1 MVKLFRMKK
10 ILSPISLGLVVLSLF
25 SCESSGLSLLEDET
39 ITIAVSGKN
48 KYKRERLAN
57 KFKETHPNYKFN
69 FIQKTENQ
77 LNYYVRHNQ
86 LEYDILCI
94 EERNEIR
101 RASDRFV
108 NLATT
113 EYLSRFSK
121 AIQYYITFDNDAIN
135 CLPSP
140 GGFYCYVFNRDLR
153 NRYNLSIP
161 TSLPTLMDYATYI
174 NNFAIPFVSSFSG
187 NESYLDT
194 FRQSTIPSYFAT
206 PKGNNAFHQFFLGT
220 ESFSSSNEY
229 ESIQNIRNYCYR
241 YRYLSGFADANKPKQ
256 GSVED
261 FLNGKAMCRSIT
273 PSFSLK
279 EQRAMSSSEEN
290 FDYVFLP
297 YFGTSSDE
305 SWIPSTTD
313 FFYAIDKHSYQTKK
327 RALDAFSNYFSSDEG
342 QQILRQDEEGNRIP
356 NRINYL
362 KDSSF
367 HLTGNYQQLNPLI
380 EQGRIYFV
388 DDFLTAFRPSIS
400 CMCDYIEDNIDAKG
414 RIEARDVNRSKHNNY
429 SQNSIYIN
437 ELDGYGNVTTNK
449 SHRMDYF
456 LKTMRNKD
464 NYDGIFMED
473 SFVKDNVF
481 DGTIYEDE
489 LNTIF
494 DSSIYLK
501 QCQRTGE
508 ELLAFLEKIKGQE
521 GLSQCGFVLRNGKY
535 LGLDLNP
542 IQPKR
547 TYHLMISNKIIG
559 QNKLEIDSKNEV
571 NALEYLKACWFKDRT
586 K

>member
-1 MVKLFRMKK
+1 
-10 ILSPISLGLVVLSLF
+10 
-25 SCESSGLSLLEDET
+25 
-39 ITIAVSGKN
+39 
-48 KYKRERLAN
+48 
-57 KFKETHPNYKFN
+57 
-69 FIQKTENQ
+69 
-77 LNYYVRHNQ
+77 
-86 LEYDILCI
+86 
-94 EERNEIR
+94 
-101 RASDRFV
+101 
-108 NLATT
+108 
-113 EYLSRFSK
+113 
-121 AIQYYITFDNDAIN
+121 
-135 CLPSP
+135 
-140 GGFYCYVFNRDLR
+140 
-153 NRYNLSIP
+153 
-161 TSLPTLMDYATYI
+161 
-174 NNFAIPFVSSFSG
+174 
-187 NESYLDT
+187 
-194 FRQSTIPSYFAT
+194 
-206 PKGNNAFHQFFLGT
+206 
-220 ESFSSSNEY
+220 
-229 ESIQNIRNYCYR
+229 
-241 YRYLSGFADANKPKQ
+241 
-256 GSVED
+256 
-261 FLNGKAMCRSIT
+261 
-273 PSFSLK
+273 
-279 EQRAMSSSEEN
+279 MSSSEKN

-414 RIEARDVNRSKHNNY
+414 RIEARDVNRSNHNNY

-494 DSSIYLK
+494 DSSVYLK

-547 TYHLMISNKIIG
+547 TYRLMISNKIIG